1 MKKTLLFTFVLLF
14 LMSSLTYADKH
25 WNLMDWSATTLANL
39 EADTAVN
46 WKKESATRYSNRVAF
61 AADAAVMANGV
72 AIAEMDGLT
81 LGAMAIGKLRIDF
94 NTNPGRLMLNG
105 GGLKLNVLGCKT
117 GDTLTV
123 VTNTGSS
130 SAARGVTTTSNCTR
144 IGGDATSLVVNT
156 NVFLITEDGTVTL
169 TTDGGLHFRE
179 ITLTNPKP
187 VVVAAAPYWVKDTA
201 AFVPDSNFF
210 YAITGFHGTK
220 PENSWLAEQY
230 VHFTYANGTKMAIEA
245 PVDTA
250 DAKYYWSIEAGST
263 AGAYKI
269 KNVVNGLY
277 LDGTSITDYLPLTL
291 SDAPIEFVIS
301 DFRAATTK
309 GTTITS
315 ALSGRAYATFM
326 PFGFVYGGNKTLL
339 NGYLWR
345 KMLLM
350 RSDCVSFMYA
360 YPKSMVYKNILN
372 KELNEAN
379 ALANRTIT
387 EGVDLLNYA
396 TGLKASLQTAITAAQ
411 AAYDGTD
418 WKAMEA
424 AVPALKN
431 AVATFKAGFVLPAEK
446 YNLKAGTEYVGLLT
460 DTTFQ
465 LVSAVA
471 QAAMI
476 NGAKSETGT
485 VQLSYGT
492 KYLGTDG
499 ALTTTPVEY
508 EAVIDNN
515 LVTFIAGADTL
526 KIGGASA
533 FSLSVVVIPLK
544 PSLKATTPVDG
555 ALNADT
561 TDILIEFDQ
570 AIQVLDPSKIT
581 LNGVQATCVV
591 NEKTLAVTDPM
602 TYKTNY
608 VLMIKQGAIAHADDA
623 TLIADSVGVTFA
635 TRSLFLRDKQ
645 TMLGAGS
652 FAGVYALFGEGSA
665 TGYMATERQIA
676 ADANGQLWCGLSN
689 ALSSQWALVLAD
701 TTNKVW
707 NVKNYVTGK
716 YLAWGVD
723 SALVVSEAAAGW
735 QISLNASA
743 PSNNDWINVY
753 TFWPAVSGS
762 AAEYDMAMRVDSMK
776 LMPAV
781 ANGTV
786 TTNAFRVCPMESL
799 TFGDI
804 QNYTDISYLKIG
816 ARNTGELACQVAG
829 IDSVRFSATP
839 AVAEGSHWKVKRVEN
854 GRYVFQNRLTKQ
866 YITYVNDSTVMGTA
880 TYTPGSDDQEWVI
893 MAHCA
898 KSGINYYTVQGRK
911 RAMFGGVFNKG
922 YLGVT
927 ALNGGNDTNKAGG
940 AARMQ
945 LKTTGTTY
953 VAGEGKPTITVASV
967 VSKALTINWT
977 ENKEADRYVVRVA
990 DTLHYMNGDSIGY
1003 NHIDSVIIYEQ
1014 IPYMVDS
1021 VCLAID
1027 TVTATTYRASNLET
1041 GVAYHFMVQAMD
1053 VKGNLGIMS
1062 DMVSETTVSLSQHK
1076 PAAPTVGAVTI
1087 SKATLSWAANEDA
1100 VNYTISYWTKADTS
1114 DLALFTT
1121 TGLDCTLG
1129 DLPADTKVNFT
1140 LRVNGIDTASM
1151 ASDVVTATTLPYS
1164 SLTMAK
1170 PQTANVTDHSM
1181 KVSWEAAEAAVSYN
1195 LYVANAPSLLASST
1209 PISVTELYTVLD
1221 QLKANTGYYMQVA
1234 AVNAVGAM
1242 SKRSSVLSK
1251 RTNAAGVINVGYITY
1266 KKAMDATADSVQN
1279 DPIYRMLSAEANLNV
1294 TLNVL
1299 ADQGAA
1305 VEFDQSPYNVLV
1317 IQESMGGNAG
1327 ILMPGKALGLS
1338 NLSIPT
1344 LYNKT
1349 YAFKEKRALA
1359 AGATGTGAE
1368 ATTNVL
1374 SLSVAPANQANPL
1387 FVGLTFDGDSVVMF
1401 TEPAND
1407 LGAVGTKALNVA
1419 TGVLGVDGTLLA
1431 YPTGMTPA
1439 ICVNDMPAG
1448 TVLGGQTLNTRLITF
1463 GMNFGALCRLNGA
1476 NITPANYTLWKNA
1489 VNILGGNI
1497 PVGLDKTA
1505 TMGMDVYPNPT
1516 SDFINLRGLSVKAT
1530 VKLYSL
1536 TGQLMSTRKAEGEHM
1551 TLNLTSYDAG
1561 VYLLQVESAGSKQ
1574 TIKVIKR

>member
-1 MKKTLLFTFVLLF
+1 MKKSLLFAWVLLF
-14 LMSSLTYADKH
+14 LMSTQTYADKH
-25 WNLMDWSATTLANL
+25 WNLMDWSVTTLANL
-39 EADTAVN
+39 EADTVVN
-46 WKKESATRYSNRVAF
+46 WKQESATRFSNRIAF
-61 AADAAVMANGV
+61 AADAAIMANGV

-105 GGLKLNVLGCKT
+105 SGLKLNVPDCKA

-123 VTNTGSS
+123 VTYTASS
-130 SAARGVTTTSNCTR
+130 STARGVTTSANCTR
-144 IGGDATSLVVNT
+144 IGGDELSLEVDT
-156 NVFLITEDGTVTL
+156 NVFLITADGPATF
-169 TTDGGLHFRE
+169 TTTGGLHFRE
-179 ITLTNPKP
+179 ITLTNPKLAE
-187 VVVAAAPYWVKDTA
+187 VTVAPYWVKDTA
-201 AFVPDSNFF
+201 AFVPDSNYF
-210 YAITGFHGTK
+210 YAITGFNGTK
-220 PENSWLAEQY
+220 PEESWLAEQY
-230 VHFTYANGTKMAIEA
+230 VHFAYANGTSMAVEA
-245 PVDTA
+245 VGDTA
-250 DAKYYWSIEAGST
+250 NIKYYWNFEAGAN
-263 AGAYKI
+263 AGTYKI
-269 KNVVNGLY
+269 KNVQSGLY
-277 LDGTSITDYLPLTL
+277 LDGATSGTEYAAL
-291 SDAPIEFVIS
+291 SLSASAIDFTIA
-301 DFRAATTK
+301 DFRTAGTK
-309 GTTITS
+309 SGVVC
-315 ALSGRAYATFM
+315 ANSGRSYASFM
-326 PFGFVYGGNKTLL
+326 PFGILYGSNRTLL
-339 NGYLWR
+339 KGYMWR
-345 KMLLM
+345 KMLLK
-350 RSDCVSFMYA
+350 RSDCVSFLYA
-360 YPKSMVYKNILN
+360 YPKAMVYKPALG
-372 KELNEAN
+372 KDLDQAK
-379 ALANRTIT
+379 ALAARTIT

-411 AAYDGTD
+411 AAYDGSD

-424 AVPALKN
+424 AMPALKN
-431 AVATFKAGFVLPAEK
+431 AVAAFKAGFVLPAEK

-499 ALTTTPVEY
+499 ALTTTPVDY

-591 NEKTLAVTDPM
+591 NEKTLTVTDPM
-602 TYKTNY
+602 TYKTDY
-608 VLMIKQGAIAHADDA
+608 VLQIKQGAIAHADDA

-645 TMLGAGS
+645 TMLGAGA
-652 FAGVYALFGEGSA
+652 FAGVYALFGEGNAS
-665 TGYMATERQIA
+665 GYMDTQRQIA

-707 NVKNYVTGK
+707 NVKNHVTGK
-716 YLAWGVD
+716 YLAWGED

-743 PSNNDWINVY
+743 PSNNDWVNVY

-762 AAEYDMAMRVDSMK
+762 AAEYDMALRVDSMK
-776 LMPAV
+776 LMASE

-804 QNYTDISYLKIG
+804 QNYTDDSYLKIG

-829 IDSVRFSATP
+829 VDSVLFSATP

-893 MAHCA
+893 MAHCSR
-898 KSGINYYTVQGRK
+898 SGTNYYTVQGRK
-911 RAMFGGVFNKG
+911 LAMYGGVVNGG
-922 YLGVT
+922 YLSVT
-927 ALNGGNDTNKAGG
+927 ARNGGNDTKKPGG

-945 LKTTGTTY
+945 LKTTGTTF
-953 VAGEGKPTITVASV
+953 VAGEGKPTVSVASV
-967 VSKALTINWT
+967 TSKALTINWT
-977 ENKEADRYVVRVA
+977 ENMEANRYVVRVA

-1003 NHIDSVIIYEQ
+1003 NHIDSVTIYEQ

-1021 VCLAID
+1021 VCLRID
-1027 TVTATTYRASNLET
+1027 TVAATTYKASNLET
-1041 GVAYHFMVQAMD
+1041 GVAYHFKVQAMD
-1053 VKGNLGIMS
+1053 AKGNLGVIS
-1062 DMVSETTVSLSQHK
+1062 DMVSDTTVSLSQHK
-1076 PAAPTVGAVTI
+1076 PSPPTVGAVTV
-1087 SKATLSWAANEDA
+1087 SSVSLSWAANEEA
-1100 VNYTISYWTKADTS
+1100 VNYTVSYWTKADTS

-1121 TGLDCTLG
+1121 TGLECTLG
-1129 DLPADTKVNFT
+1129 GILADSKVYFTLKVN
-1140 LRVNGIDTASM
+1140 GSDTASM
-1151 ASDVVTATTLPYS
+1151 ASDAVTATTLSYS

-1170 PQTANVTDHSM
+1170 PTTSNVTDHSM
-1181 KVSWEAAEAAVSYN
+1181 KVSWEAVEAAVSYN
-1195 LYVANAPSLLASST
+1195 LYVANAPSLLASAT

-1221 QLKANTGYYMQVA
+1221 QLKANYGYYMQVA

-1242 SKRSSVLSK
+1242 SQRSSVVSK
-1251 RTNAAGVINVGYITY
+1251 RTNAAGVINVGYITF
-1266 KKAMDATADSVQN
+1266 KKAMDASADSVEN

-1299 ADQGAA
+1299 ADAGAA
-1305 VEFDQSPYNVLV
+1305 ISFDQSPYNVLV
-1317 IQESMGGNAG
+1317 IQESMSGSAG
-1327 ILMPGKALGLS
+1327 ILTPGKALGLS
-1338 NLSIPT
+1338 NLTIPT

-1349 YAFKEKRALA
+1349 YAFKAKRALA
-1359 AGATGTGAE
+1359 SDAAGSGAE
-1368 ATTNVL
+1368 ATTYVL
-1374 SLSVAPANQANPL
+1374 SLSVAPANQTNPL
-1387 FVGLTFDGDSVVMF
+1387 FAGLTFDGDSVVVF
-1401 TEPAND
+1401 TETAND
-1407 LGAVGTKALNVA
+1407 LGAVGTKALNIA
-1419 TGVLGVDGTLLA
+1419 TGVTGVEGTLLA

-1439 ICVNDMPAG
+1439 ICVNDIPAG
-1448 TVLGGQTLNTRLITF
+1448 TNLGGQTLNARIITF
-1463 GMNFGALCRLNGA
+1463 GMNFGALCRLSGA

-1497 PVGLDKTA
+1497 PVGLDKAA
-1505 TMGMDVYPNPT
+1505 TLGMSVYPNPT
-1516 SDFINLRGLSVKAT
+1516 SDYINLRGLSDKTT

-1536 TGQLMSTRKAEGEHM
+1536 TGQLISTQRTEGESLS
-1551 TLNLTSYDAG
+1551 LNLTSFDAG
-1561 VYLLQVESAGSKQ
+1561 IYLLQVESAGSKQ